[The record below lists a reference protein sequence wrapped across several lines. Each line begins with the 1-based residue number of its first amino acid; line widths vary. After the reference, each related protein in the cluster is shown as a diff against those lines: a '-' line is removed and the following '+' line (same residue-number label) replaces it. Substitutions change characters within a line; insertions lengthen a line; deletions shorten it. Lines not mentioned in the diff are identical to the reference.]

1 MDMHLSNEAI
11 LALST
16 IFGMIGHYAKKRA
29 RSETT
34 VTLCQW
40 FGPSNVFGT
49 ISTITIAVMA
59 VIGVIANNIITP
71 EMSIYSIIYLG
82 LSQGF
87 AIDSATNGDDS
98 D

>member
-1 MDMHLSNEAI
+1 MDMHLSNEVI
-11 LALST
+11 LAIST
-16 IFGMIGHYAKKRA
+16 IFGMIGHYAKKKARA
-29 RSETT
+29 ETS
-34 VTLCQW
+34 VSLCQW

-49 ISTITIAVMA
+49 ISSISMAITA

-82 LSQGF
+82 LTQGF

-98 D
+98 